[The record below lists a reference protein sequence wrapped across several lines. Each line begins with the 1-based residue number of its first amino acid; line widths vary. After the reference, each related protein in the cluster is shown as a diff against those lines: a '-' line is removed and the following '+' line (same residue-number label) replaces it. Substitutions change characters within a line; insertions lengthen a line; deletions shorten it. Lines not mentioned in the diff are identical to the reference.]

1 MSIIK
6 SISSMN
12 PVNVASSK
20 SMLSSSGSVSFSDNE
35 SVWFGNSLS
44 GSSCSFNP
52 CFNPC
57 SGGNSKIINIDI
69 DIGHRRRR
77 CC

>member
-1 MSIIK
+1 
-6 SISSMN
+6 MN
-12 PVNVASSK
+12 PVKGASSK
-20 SMLSSSGSVSFSDNE
+20 LMLSSSGSVSFSDNN
-35 SVWFGNSLS
+35 SAWFGNSL
-44 GSSCSFNP
+44 GGGNSCGFIP

-57 SGGNSKIINIDI
+57 SGGNTNIINIDI

>member
-6 SISSMN
+6 SLSSLN
-12 PVNVASSK
+12 PVNGASSK

-44 GSSCSFNP
+44 GSSCGFNP
-52 CFNPC
+52 CFNSC
-57 SGGNSKIINIDI
+57 SDGYSNIININIDI
-69 DIGHRRRR
+69 GNRRRR

>member
-12 PVNVASSK
+12 PVNGALSK
-20 SMLSSSGSVSFSDNE
+20 SMLGSSGNVSFSDNE
-35 SVWFGNSLS
+35 SAWFGNSLG
-44 GSSCSFNP
+44 GSSCGFNP

-57 SGGNSKIINIDI
+57 SGGNTNIINIDI

>member
-1 MSIIK
+1 LIWK
-6 SISSMN
+6 CNNN
-12 PVNVASSK
+12 PS
-20 SMLSSSGSVSFSDNE
+20 
-35 SVWFGNSLS
+35 WFGNSLGG
-44 GSSCSFNP
+44 GSSCGFIP

-57 SGGNSKIINIDI
+57 SGGNTNIINIDI